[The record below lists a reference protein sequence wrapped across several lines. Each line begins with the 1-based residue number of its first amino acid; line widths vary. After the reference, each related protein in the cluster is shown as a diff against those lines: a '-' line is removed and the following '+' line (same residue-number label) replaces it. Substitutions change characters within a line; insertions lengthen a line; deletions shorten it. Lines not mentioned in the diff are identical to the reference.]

1 MSSRCLEKTCKKREE
16 EVLVFAGN
24 FSIGWLEII
33 FGVNFIKAKIKC
45 CWSLQCNVKDIYANK
60 TQIYLIFLIYCLRS
74 VSKGFIN
81 DEMTESSLN
90 CVAYDFSIDYD
101 AIDVK
106 DMFNIHEYVMKNI
119 IYMILRILK
128 SLFCCFMK
136 FFN

>member
-1 MSSRCLEKTCKKREE
+1 
-16 EVLVFAGN
+16 
-24 FSIGWLEII
+24 
-33 FGVNFIKAKIKC
+33 
-45 CWSLQCNVKDIYANK
+45 
-60 TQIYLIFLIYCLRS
+60 
-74 VSKGFIN
+74 
-81 DEMTESSLN
+81 MTESSLN

-101 AIDVK
+101 GIDVK